1 MDSQQKV
8 TKKNTVDVFNVNQWL
23 PGNFHRNKSDVIG
36 FDKSQII
43 NSSKKI
49 SRHQLLR
56 SKTRK
61 DFWECLGFFLSRG
74 VFFRYGSF
82 LGIAG
87 PLHIMYFAMNQK
99 NHWV

>member
-1 MDSQQKV
+1 MDSQQNV

-56 SKTRK
+56 S
-61 DFWECLGFFLSRG
+61 G
-74 VFFRYGSF
+74 
-82 LGIAG
+82 
-87 PLHIMYFAMNQK
+87 NQK
-99 NHWV
+99 LERISGNAWVSFYLVVYFFVMAAF